1 MGSEDLKEPFQYQA
15 NVETRI
21 PLRGCEHGART
32 SSQFSQ
38 TRRSGWTR
46 PEQFG
51 WNGLPEDV
59 FVLLLDEY
67 LDFDPPTVKALAQ
80 TCRAYASFCRPHL
93 LRLVHVNGELY
104 DKTVRK
110 SRTRIEQFKHD
121 LKRHPSLR
129 NAIRTL
135 CITNTNRRMAL
146 QTAQTRPSL
155 TKAGESLLFVLSQHF
170 PNLRVFEL
178 PLLDVAGKADQQW
191 AVLSAK
197 LQDAICAFLK
207 RHALER
213 LSFTS
218 HYPLAIAQHCPTV
231 KAMEYRIYDPAP
243 PLQAV
248 NGALLAVHRPQDAD
262 PIVLKELVIQDP
274 VNSTAVIARQLVQQ
288 ASLIDLSRV
297 EKLTYYG
304 DNQPGSQLPFL
315 LKHCS
320 STLSSLN
327 IYVSDNVKVATL
339 DLHALGELKHLTLS
353 IDRTRQGRYA
363 LSWTTDTIKVLFN
376 STNSLPPLQSL
387 EIVVRVSASSAQTG
401 VLEMNYGWIVLAG
414 NLRDAWTKDTR
425 MWNLNTLK
433 IVICVNGRDFG
444 GLPHQSI
451 LDDLKKIVVPIL
463 KFNDSVVVDLNLVE
477 DRSVE
482 VRVAD
487 AITCRGPNWAR
498 SNRIVP
504 QFEESVSVSGA
515 VRTNSPL
522 ATTIVH
528 PQLPQSQFSSIMSS
542 LLTPEHPGLDEDRI
556 YVKENIIKHMR
567 PLQSKAI
574 AELYSS
580 KALSRTIDKF
590 LQETDLYDSES
601 HRWVDLP
608 PSTSMT
614 RDQVRAAILKI
625 LTAIQQEV
633 GTKSHRKERHIVDT
647 HDMLLAHSEIHDRRG
662 NVVHSSPDIVVTGE
676 VRDGRSFEMPDE
688 GSAGFENALLCI
700 EIRTALDRKKWNLWD
715 MIALMGAY
723 ARQILILQPN
733 RLYVRMIWF
742 TEETISL
749 FHFDRA
755 GVQFRDFISFH
766 RNPRTLIQLFL
777 GITGLNE
784 QKIGFDSSIKFTF
797 SNGKK
802 IGGRV
807 YTHDGRKMTWYKMVS
822 PEPVYQTSEVRGRGV
837 VCWRVLDGRR
847 KRELIVKDSWEWRW
861 EGPDMP
867 SEFEHLKKA
876 AGLTGVVQLV
886 AAEDKR
892 NCIHDFRPPS
902 FTLTNVEVE
911 LEVTYQWRVV
921 VEAYGKDISFFTSE
935 AQLFGAMR
943 DAIAAHK
950 SLVMSVDCALLHRD
964 VSRGNI
970 LLGDQCAEPGWRG
983 ILIDLDKAWN
993 VHDIPTS
1000 EITHYGVGTRCYQS
1014 ISVLRGY
1021 ENDRNRRVGWHDT
1034 LDDLE
1039 SFFYV
1044 LFEIMQEKKLSFEG
1058 NEWTY
1063 EIKDERSDLIKKW
1076 HSNDTDKALRSK
1088 LKFLDADELDLDSLG
1103 FGNFWS
1109 PSARTLLKSFFQWV
1123 RKILQLKLSH
1133 SEIEDDDEAIDAH
1146 YALCDRDQLK
1156 RYYAEVL
1163 SPFDTALAGAS
1174 ERPMPAMKPSPK
1186 DPSRQP
1192 FLSAKMNMRGWLAAK
1207 RGREEDGDLGASTAK
1222 RARKREDV
1230 YE

>member
-1 MGSEDLKEPFQYQA
+1 MNTVQGEIWGCLSLNATTAVVPEESERGRNSQEIHFDFSLPTMPFSLRRLASSLKLAGQDGR
-15 NVETRI
+15 VR
-21 PLRGCEHGART
+21 
-32 SSQFSQ
+32 
-38 TRRSGWTR
+38 
-46 PEQFG
+46 EQFG

-135 CITNTNRRMAL
+135 RITDTNRRMAL

-243 PLQAV
+243 TLQAV
-248 NGALLAVHRPQDAD
+248 NGTLLAVHRPQDAD

-288 ASLIDLSRV
+288 ASLIDLSQV

-339 DLHALGELKHLTLS
+339 DLHALRELKHLTLS

-363 LSWTTDTIKVLFN
+363 LSWATDTIKVLFN

-387 EIVVRVSASSAQTG
+387 EIVVRVSVSSAQTG

-414 NLRDAWTKDTR
+414 ILRDAWTKDTR

-451 LDDLKKIVVPIL
+451 LDDLKKIVVPIM

-477 DRSVE
+477 DRHHH
-482 VRVAD
+482 RAPPVA
-487 AITCRGPNWAR
+487 A
-498 SNRIVP
+498 
-504 QFEESVSVSGA
+504 E
-515 VRTNSPL
+515 
-522 ATTIVH
+522 H
-528 PQLPQSQFSSIMSS
+528 QFSSIMSS

-567 PLQSKAI
+567 PLQLKAI

-676 VRDGRSFEMPDE
+676 VRDGRSFEMPDD
-688 GSAGFENALLCI
+688 GSAGYENALLCI

-784 QKIGFDSSIKFTF
+784 QKIGFDPSIKFTF

-807 YTHDGRKMTWYKMVS
+807 YAHDGRKMTWYKLVS
-822 PEPVYQTSEVRGRGV
+822 PEPVYRTSEVRGRGV
-837 VCWRVLDGRR
+837 VCWRVLDRRR

-902 FTLTNVEVE
+902 FTLTNVEAE

-1044 LFEIMQEKKLSFEG
+1044 LFEIVQEKKLSFEG

-1109 PSARTLLKSFFQWV
+1109 PSARTLLESFFQWV
-1123 RKILQLKLSH
+1123 RKVLQLKLSH
-1133 SEIEDDDEAIDAH
+1133 WEIEDDDEAIDAH
-1146 YALCDRDQLK
+1146 YALCDQDQLE

-1163 SPFDTALAGAS
+1163 SLFDTALAGAS
-1174 ERPMPAMKPSPK
+1174 ERPMPAIKPSPK
-1186 DPSRQP
+1186 DRQP

-1207 RGREEDGDLGASTAK
+1207 RGREEDGDLGPSTAK